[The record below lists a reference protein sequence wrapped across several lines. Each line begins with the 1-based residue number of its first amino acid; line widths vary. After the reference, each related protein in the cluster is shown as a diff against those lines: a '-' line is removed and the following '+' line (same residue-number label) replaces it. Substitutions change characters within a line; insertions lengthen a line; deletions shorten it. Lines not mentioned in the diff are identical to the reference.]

1 MKMNK
6 MNMMSNLLP
15 PLPLPLP
22 LLLATPLMKFP
33 PLPLPLP
40 HLLLTPQGDEGLGP

>member
-6 MNMMSNLLP
+6 MNMMSNLLL

-40 HLLLTPQGDEGLGP
+40 HLLLTPQGHEGLGP

>member
-1 MKMNK
+1 MKTNK
-6 MNMMSNLLP
+6 MNMTSNLLL

-22 LLLATPLMKFP
+22 LLLVTPLMKFP

-40 HLLLTPQGDEGLGP
+40 HLLLTPQGHEGLGP

>member
-1 MKMNK
+1 MKMNT
-6 MNMMSNLLP
+6 MNMMSNLLL